1 MTDGERL
8 FVIGC
13 LEYCQVE
20 GDISDPEYAIA
31 QKIIDKLKG
40 ECRVPE
46 EGMRTRLRQVK
57 NPGIILSFPPIEPP
71 VPPEPPINWDEE
83 VKKLK

>member
-31 QKIIDKLKG
+31 QKVIDKLKG
-40 ECRVPE
+40 ECRVPV
-46 EGMRTRLRQVK
+46 EGMRIRLRPQHRRL
-57 NPGIILSFPPIEPP
+57 GIVVSFPSSEPP
-71 VPPEPPINWDEE
+71 VDWDEE
-83 VKKLK
+83 AKKLK

>member
-20 GDISDPEYAIA
+20 GDISDSEYAIA
-31 QKIIDKLKG
+31 QKVIDKLKG
-40 ECRVPE
+40 EYRIPE
-46 EGMRTRLRQVK
+46 DGMRPQLRPQHRRL
-57 NPGIILSFPPIEPP
+57 GIVLSFPSLEPP
-71 VPPEPPINWDEE
+71 VDWDEE
-83 VKKLK
+83 AKRLK